1 MPQLT
6 FRGIAPDQV
15 AMASSGLPEKLAAVL
30 DCPQDYFTF
39 DCLNTV
45 SFFNGLPVS
54 TAAFI
59 EVLWF
64 DRGKVIQDKAA
75 EIMTETLKGLGV
87 EELEI
92 CFRSVSP
99 SAYYGNGIPYDRE

>member
-6 FRGIAPDQV
+6 FRGIAPDKV
-15 AMASSGLPEKLAAVL
+15 AMVSSSLPEQLAAIL

-39 DCLNTV
+39 DCLNPV
-45 SFFNGLPVS
+45 SFFNGLPVP
-54 TAAFI
+54 TAPFI

-75 EIMTETLKGLGV
+75 ETITEALRNIGV

-92 CFRSVSP
+92 CFKPISTSE
-99 SAYYGNGIPYDRE
+99 YYGNGIPYDRE

>member
-30 DCPQDYFTF
+30 DCPPDYFTF
-39 DCLNTV
+39 DCMSTV
-45 SFFNGLPVS
+45 SFYNGLPVA
-54 TAAFI
+54 TAPFI

-64 DRGKVIQDKAA
+64 DRGKAVQDKAA
-75 EIMTETLKGLGV
+75 ELITETLINLGV
-87 EELEI
+87 EEPEI
-92 CFRSVSP
+92 CFKAVP
-99 SAYYGNGIPYDRE
+99 TSAYYGNGIPYDRE

>member
-15 AMASSGLPEKLAAVL
+15 AMASACLPERLAAVL

-39 DCLNTV
+39 DCLTTV

-54 TAAFI
+54 TAPFI

-64 DRGKVIQDKAA
+64 DRGRAVQDKAA
-75 EIMTETLKGLGV
+75 EIITEALRSLGI

-92 CFRSVSP
+92 CFKPVPTSV
-99 SAYYGNGIPYDRE
+99 YYGNGTSYDRE